1 MTKWSEM
8 AWQVLKVEKDAA
20 QLQIVIT
27 AVKMTLDGPMG
38 KIEIDSSFAAKL
50 GLTRIFPSPERLVG
64 QDIAALGMPRARGAA
79 LEALAVAEELV
90 GFLGSLPTK
99 VD

>member
-1 MTKWSEM
+1 MRR
-8 AWQVLKVEKDAA
+8 AEKD
-20 QLQIVIT
+20 
-27 AVKMTLDGPMG
+27 
-38 KIEIDSSFAAKL
+38 
-50 GLTRIFPSPERLVG
+50 
-64 QDIAALGMPRARGAA
+64 AA